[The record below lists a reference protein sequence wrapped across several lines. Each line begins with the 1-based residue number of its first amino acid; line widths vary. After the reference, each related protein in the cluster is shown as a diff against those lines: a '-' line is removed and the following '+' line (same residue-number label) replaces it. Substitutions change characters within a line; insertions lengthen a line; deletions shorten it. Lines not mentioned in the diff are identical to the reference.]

1 MLFMPRGFSEIGCTG
16 SLAPRFC
23 TSPKAHGSPLDM
35 DGLSSPPTL
44 SSDVQRALQQAV
56 GQVNNAF
63 NSHQVTDQSKPTRR
77 KRLRAK
83 PTAEGEEVV
92 IQKKTKK
99 RIAEDVR
106 ASPQESPLDTPV
118 DQPGARSR
126 KRRKASSEQRTQV
139 PTEVGDVNE
148 PTVSS
153 PDIPSQSQAP
163 TAFLNAVVAAA
174 STTAVPSES
183 PSDFSH
189 ACFDAPPS
197 SSYPYSTSA
206 STLPSNTAAFQPPV
220 PFSTVAIPDLEYASN
235 EDILR
240 ALQDLDVTKIATV
253 LKTLGEAA
261 AAANIPLTS
270 LSSIIPQRPPATSP
284 SSSTPSDLVVASE
297 RPTRRVSQHHRRR
310 ANVSPRQ
317 EPLAHSDH
325 ADLLSTKWLSANK
338 LAELARTQGEY

>member
-1 MLFMPRGFSEIGCTG
+1 MPRGFGHIYAG

-23 TSPKAHGSPLDM
+23 TSPKAHGSRSPFDM

-77 KRLRAK
+77 KRPREKA
-83 PTAEGEEVV
+83 TAEDEEVV
-92 IQKKTKK
+92 IQKKTKR
-99 RIAEDVR
+99 RIADDVH
-106 ASPQESPLDTPV
+106 ASPQEAPSNTMV
-118 DQPGARSR
+118 DQSGARSK
-126 KRRKASSEQRTQV
+126 KRRKASSKQRTQV
-139 PTEVGDVNE
+139 PTDVSDVNE
-148 PTVSS
+148 LTVSS
-153 PDIPSQSQAP
+153 SDIASQSQTP

-174 STTAVPSES
+174 STTAGS

-189 ACFDAPPS
+189 ACFDTPPS

-206 STLPSNTAAFQPPV
+206 SNLPSNAAAFQPPV
-220 PFSTVAIPDLEYASN
+220 PFSTVAVPDLEYASN

-284 SSSTPSDLVVASE
+284 SSSTPSDLIVASE
-297 RPTRRVSQHHRRR
+297 RPTRRVSQLHRHRP
-310 ANVSPRQ
+310 NVNSRQ

-325 ADLLSTKWLSANK
+325 AELLSTKWLSANK
-338 LAELARTQGEY
+338 LAELAKTQGEY

>member
-1 MLFMPRGFSEIGCTG
+1 MRYATWFRKLVEIGCTG
-16 SLAPRFC
+16 SLAPRIC
-23 TSPKAHGSPLDM
+23 TSPKAHPFDM

-77 KRLRAK
+77 KRPRAK
-83 PTAEGEEVV
+83 PTAEGEEAV
-92 IQKKTKK
+92 IQKKTKR

-106 ASPQESPLDTPV
+106 ASPQESPLNTPV

-126 KRRKASSEQRTQV
+126 KRRKASSEQPTQV
-139 PTEVGDVNE
+139 PTEVSDV
-148 PTVSS
+148 
-153 PDIPSQSQAP
+153 PDIASQSQAP

-174 STTAVPSES
+174 STTAVPSGS

-189 ACFDAPPS
+189 ACFDPPPS

-206 STLPSNTAAFQPPV
+206 SSLPSNAAVFQPPV

-297 RPTRRVSQHHRRR
+297 RPTRRVSQHHGRR
-310 ANVSPRQ
+310 ANVTPRQ

-338 LAELARTQGEY
+338 LAELAKTQGEC